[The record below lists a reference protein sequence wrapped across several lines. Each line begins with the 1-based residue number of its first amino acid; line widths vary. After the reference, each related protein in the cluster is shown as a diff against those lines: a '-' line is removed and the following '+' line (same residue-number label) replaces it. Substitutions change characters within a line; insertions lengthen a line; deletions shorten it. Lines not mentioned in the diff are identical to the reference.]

1 MVSSSYALVRRAE
14 GDSRHLDFVRVIYR
28 EGRTFQGAGPR
39 SSSGR
44 RAPSRGAP
52 VMASRETPRAPA
64 RDGRDAARATVD
76 ELNRLLAAY
85 ADSPRVRR
93 VRCRDVVPDGTNRE
107 HTGVSLEH
115 AHAIALS
122 MCRDGFDARHE
133 TPVVV
138 RTSAAELFASDAYGR
153 WVRFCAENRA
163 ATPPPLRADADETRA
178 SLMSRALYTTLGS
191 SHLNVA
197 LRLVETDTPSVFGAD
212 VRLGEA
218 LGRDAALRD
227 AVELGLRSVV
237 LTPETPRAARKRVS
251 LLLNRAALDGF
262 EVRAEDGVCVLID
275 DERRAESE
283 RTGPER
289 NGSDR
294 SGSESPRGETRGL
307 SLFQS
312 LSRTLDAEELSA
324 LVRIKHGID
333 LERSQAGYADV
344 SRPGG
349 GDEAREQERDPPSRT
364 RIRARL

>member
-1 MVSSSYALVRRAE
+1 
-14 GDSRHLDFVRVIYR
+14 
-28 EGRTFQGAGPR
+28 
-39 SSSGR
+39 
-44 RAPSRGAP
+44 
-52 VMASRETPRAPA
+52 MASRETPRVPA
-64 RDGRDAARATVD
+64 GDGRDAARATVD

-85 ADSPRVRR
+85 ADSPRVQH

-115 AHAIALS
+115 AHGIALS

-138 RTSAAELFASDAYGR
+138 RTSAAELFASNAWRR
-153 WVRFCAENRA
+153 WVRFCDENRA
-163 ATPPPLRADADETRA
+163 ATPPLLDAGD
-178 SLMSRALYTTLGS
+178 SSRALYTTLGS

-212 VRLGEA
+212 VRLGESMR
-218 LGRDAALRD
+218 RDAALRS
-227 AVELGLRSVV
+227 ATENGLKSVV
-237 LTPETPRAARKRVS
+237 LRPDTPQHHRRRVS

-262 EVRAEDGVCVLID
+262 VVRAEDGVAVLD
-275 DERRAESE
+275 DTASYLDDANKNRRKGA
-283 RTGPER
+283 
-289 NGSDR
+289 
-294 SGSESPRGETRGL
+294 SGGETDSRASETTVRGL

-312 LSRTLDAEELSA
+312 LSRTLDAEELSS

-344 SRPGG
+344 SRTGR
-349 GDEAREQERDPPSRT
+349 GDEARERERDPPERGT

>member
-1 MVSSSYALVRRAE
+1 
-14 GDSRHLDFVRVIYR
+14 
-28 EGRTFQGAGPR
+28 
-39 SSSGR
+39 
-44 RAPSRGAP
+44 
-52 VMASRETPRAPA
+52 MASRETPRAPA

-153 WVRFCAENRA
+153 WTRFCAENRA
-163 ATPPPLRADADETRA
+163 ATPPPLRAILDADETLDETR
-178 SLMSRALYTTLGS
+178 LVSRALYTTLGS

-218 LGRDAALRD
+218 LRRDAALRD

-275 DERRAESE
+275 DERTSVESE

-289 NGSDR
+289 NDAERSDA
-294 SGSESPRGETRGL
+294 ESPRGETRGL

>member
-1 MVSSSYALVRRAE
+1 
-14 GDSRHLDFVRVIYR
+14 
-28 EGRTFQGAGPR
+28 
-39 SSSGR
+39 
-44 RAPSRGAP
+44 
-52 VMASRETPRAPA
+52 MASRETPRAPA

-163 ATPPPLRADADETRA
+163 ATPPPLRADADETRDETR
-178 SLMSRALYTTLGS
+178 LVSRALYTTLGS

-218 LGRDAALRD
+218 MRRDAALRS
-227 AVELGLRSVV
+227 ATENGLKSVV
-237 LTPETPRAARKRVS
+237 LRPDTPQHHRRRVS

-262 EVRAEDGVCVLID
+262 VVRAEDGVAVLD
-275 DERRAESE
+275 DAASYLDDANKNRRGGA
-283 RTGPER
+283 
-289 NGSDR
+289 
-294 SGSESPRGETRGL
+294 SGGETDSRASETTVRGL

-312 LSRTLDAEELSA
+312 LSRTLDAEELSS

-333 LERSQAGYADV
+333 LERSQKGYADV
-344 SRPGG
+344 SRSRDE
-349 GDEAREQERDPPSRT
+349 DEAREREGERERERERDPPSGT
-364 RIRARL
+364 RSRARL

>member
-1 MVSSSYALVRRAE
+1 
-14 GDSRHLDFVRVIYR
+14 
-28 EGRTFQGAGPR
+28 
-39 SSSGR
+39 
-44 RAPSRGAP
+44 
-52 VMASRETPRAPA
+52 MASRETPRAPA

-115 AHAIALS
+115 AHGIALS

-178 SLMSRALYTTLGS
+178 SLVSRALYTTLGS

-218 LGRDAALRD
+218 MRRDAALRS
-227 AVELGLRSVV
+227 AAENGLKSVV
-237 LTPETPRAARKRVS
+237 LRPDTPQHHRRRVS

-262 EVRAEDGVCVLID
+262 VVRAEDGVAVLD
-275 DERRAESE
+275 DAAHYLDDANKNRRGVED
-283 RTGPER
+283 G
-289 NGSDR
+289 
-294 SGSESPRGETRGL
+294 GETDSRACETTVRGL

-312 LSRTLDAEELSA
+312 LSRTLDAEELSS

>member
-1 MVSSSYALVRRAE
+1 MVSSSYALVRRAF
-14 GDSRHLDFVRVIYR
+14 GDSRTFDEVRVIR
-28 EGRTFQGAGPR
+28 KGAALFKGAGR
-39 SSSGR
+39 GRVGASS
-44 RAPSRGAP
+44 AQRGAP

-178 SLMSRALYTTLGS
+178 SLVSRALYTTLGS

-218 LGRDAALRD
+218 LGRDAALRG

-275 DERRAESE
+275 DERV
-283 RTGPER
+283 TT
-289 NGSDR
+289 NGTSHAR
-294 SGSESPRGETRGL
+294 PVVGETRGL

>member
-178 SLMSRALYTTLGS
+178 SLVSRALYTTLGS

-275 DERRAESE
+275 DERVTTNGTSHARASE
-283 RTGPER
+283 RTTG
-289 NGSDR
+289 
-294 SGSESPRGETRGL
+294 RGETRGL

>member
-1 MVSSSYALVRRAE
+1 
-14 GDSRHLDFVRVIYR
+14 
-28 EGRTFQGAGPR
+28 
-39 SSSGR
+39 
-44 RAPSRGAP
+44 
-52 VMASRETPRAPA
+52 MASRETPRVPA
-64 RDGRDAARATVD
+64 GDGRDAARATVD

-85 ADSPRVRR
+85 ADSPRVQH

-115 AHAIALS
+115 AHGIALS

-138 RTSAAELFASDAYGR
+138 RTSAAELFASDAWRR
-153 WVRFCAENRA
+153 WVRFCDENRA
-163 ATPPPLRADADETRA
+163 ATPPLLDASRAGD
-178 SLMSRALYTTLGS
+178 SSRALYTTLGS

-218 LGRDAALRD
+218 LQRDAALRS
-227 AVELGLRSVV
+227 AAERGLRSVV
-237 LTPETPRAARKRVS
+237 LRPDTPHAHRRRVS

-262 EVRAEDGVCVLID
+262 VVRAEDGVAVLD
-275 DERRAESE
+275 DAA
-283 RTGPER
+283 
-289 NGSDR
+289 
-294 SGSESPRGETRGL
+294 SGSRDDANASRGGASGGETGADAYEPPRGL

-312 LSRTLDAEELSA
+312 LSRTLDAEELSS

-344 SRPGG
+344 SRTRR
-349 GDEAREQERDPPSRT
+349 GDEARERERDPPSGT

>member
-1 MVSSSYALVRRAE
+1 
-14 GDSRHLDFVRVIYR
+14 
-28 EGRTFQGAGPR
+28 
-39 SSSGR
+39 
-44 RAPSRGAP
+44 
-52 VMASRETPRAPA
+52 MASRPS
-64 RDGRDAARATVD
+64 RATVD

-115 AHAIALS
+115 AHGIALS

-138 RTSAAELFASDAYGR
+138 RTSAAELFASNAWRR
-153 WVRFCAENRA
+153 WVRFCDENRA
-163 ATPPPLRADADETRA
+163 ATPPLLDAGD
-178 SLMSRALYTTLGS
+178 SSRALYTTLGS

-275 DERRAESE
+275 DERVTNGTNGTSHARASE
-283 RTGPER
+283 RTT
-289 NGSDR
+289 GSER
-294 SGSESPRGETRGL
+294 SGPDASERDPRGETRGL

>member
-1 MVSSSYALVRRAE
+1 
-14 GDSRHLDFVRVIYR
+14 
-28 EGRTFQGAGPR
+28 
-39 SSSGR
+39 
-44 RAPSRGAP
+44 
-52 VMASRETPRAPA
+52 MASRETPRAPA

-178 SLMSRALYTTLGS
+178 SLVSRALYTTLGS

-275 DERRAESE
+275 DERVTNGTNGTSHARASE
-283 RTGPER
+283 RTTG
-289 NGSDR
+289 
-294 SGSESPRGETRGL
+294 RGETRGL

>member
-1 MVSSSYALVRRAE
+1 M
-14 GDSRHLDFVRVIYR
+14 
-28 EGRTFQGAGPR
+28 
-39 SSSGR
+39 
-44 RAPSRGAP
+44 
-52 VMASRETPRAPA
+52 
-64 RDGRDAARATVD
+64 
-76 ELNRLLAAY
+76 
-85 ADSPRVRR
+85 
-93 VRCRDVVPDGTNRE
+93 
-107 HTGVSLEH
+107 
-115 AHAIALS
+115 
-122 MCRDGFDARHE
+122 
-133 TPVVV
+133 
-138 RTSAAELFASDAYGR
+138 
-153 WVRFCAENRA
+153 RFCAENRA

-218 LGRDAALRD
+218 LGTDGALRD

-237 LTPETPRAARKRVS
+237 LTRRRARGAERVS

-289 NGSDR
+289 NGSER
-294 SGSESPRGETRGL
+294 SGSRSRAAETRGL

-349 GDEAREQERDPPSRT
+349 VTRRESRSGIPLRERGSARGCDARSCAFRFGFSRASTRRAPTLGLDFKIRACVLFSRT
-364 RIRARL
+364 FV

>member
-1 MVSSSYALVRRAE
+1 
-14 GDSRHLDFVRVIYR
+14 
-28 EGRTFQGAGPR
+28 
-39 SSSGR
+39 
-44 RAPSRGAP
+44 
-52 VMASRETPRAPA
+52 MASRETPRVPA
-64 RDGRDAARATVD
+64 GDGRDAARATVD

-85 ADSPRVRR
+85 ADSPRVQH

-115 AHAIALS
+115 AHGIALS

-178 SLMSRALYTTLGS
+178 SLVSRALYTTLGS

-212 VRLGEA
+212 MRLGEA

-275 DERRAESE
+275 DERVTTNGTSHARASE
-283 RTGPER
+283 RTTG
-289 NGSDR
+289 
-294 SGSESPRGETRGL
+294 RGETRGL